1 MKVFQII
8 GGEVTIINES
18 ICYMDTTENFKTDS
32 GLTDLP
38 EMVVYDN
45 KQKCCVVDNLFYI
58 YPDAKYDGYISQVKT
73 YVGAKEKR
81 EYVPPAEPTSDDQ
94 KEAITADYNSGVEEL
109 DQVLQHRCSEGRYGS
124 PGKHQA
130 GF

>member
-45 KQKCCVVDNLFYI
+45 KQKCCV
-58 YPDAKYDGYISQVKT
+58 AKYPIGFCFPSIDTTKTKGLLRFPDNRLMQPYPFGLRIST
-73 YVGAKEKR
+73 T
-81 EYVPPAEPTSDDQ
+81 PST
-94 KEAITADYNSGVEEL
+94 
-109 DQVLQHRCSEGRYGS
+109 
-124 PGKHQA
+124 
-130 GF
+130 F

>member
-45 KQKCCVVDNLFYI
+45 KQKCCVVDNLF
-58 YPDAKYDGYISQVKT
+58 IST
-73 YVGAKEKR
+73 R
-81 EYVPPAEPTSDDQ
+81 MPNMMDIFP
-94 KEAITADYNSGVEEL
+94 
-109 DQVLQHRCSEGRYGS
+109 R
-124 PGKHQA
+124 
-130 GF
+130 